1 METSRPVIV
10 KRIPERLNMKQARKF
25 QQEVR
30 PFLQSDRPQLVFD
43 LSQVKQIDAAGID
56 MLLTCMSEA
65 MRRDGDLKLAALSP
79 QAAILLEL
87 TRTDRL
93 FEIYENSTDAVRSY
107 SSFLPNML
115 KQFYH
120 VPRHPHAQLPF
131 VAAAP
136 SAPFAPTDDDG
147 SGEAAA

>member
-30 PFLQSDRPQLVFD
+30 PFLLSDRPQIVFD
-43 LSQVKQIDAAGID
+43 LSQVRQIDAAGVD

-79 QAAILLEL
+79 QAAIVLEL

-93 FEIYENSTDAVRSY
+93 FEIYDNSTDAVRSY

-120 VPRHPHAQLPF
+120 VPRHLQASMPF
-131 VAAAP
+131 AATAAVAA
-136 SAPFAPTDDDG
+136 THEKDGDG
-147 SGEAAA
+147 SEDVAA

>member
-1 METSRPVIV
+1 VIV

-43 LSQVKQIDAAGID
+43 LSQVRQMDAAGVD

-79 QAAILLEL
+79 QAAIVLEL

-93 FEIYENSTDAVRSY
+93 FEIYDNSTDAVRSY

-120 VPRHPHAQLPF
+120 VPRQPAAAFPPAVA
-131 VAAAP
+131 VAAVH
-136 SAPFAPTDDDG
+136 DDG
-147 SGEAAA
+147 DGSEDVAA

>member
-10 KRIPERLNMKQARKF
+10 KRMPERLNMKVARKF

-43 LSQVKQIDAAGID
+43 LSQVKQIDAAGVD

-79 QAAILLEL
+79 QAAVVLEL

-93 FEIYENSTDAVRSY
+93 FEVYENSTDAVRSY

-115 KQFYH
+115 KQFYPGIRHGH
-120 VPRHPHAQLPF
+120 VPVVFPAPAAAADTTTNGSED
-131 VAAAP
+131 VAA
-136 SAPFAPTDDDG
+136 
-147 SGEAAA
+147 